1 MTENVKLPAS
11 HIGFGQISEDVLG
24 NGFGDNG
31 IVRIVLGCFGRCGCA
46 GITAGCGEKCQQDGL
61 RGKCGG

>member
-11 HIGFGQISEDVLG
+11 HIGFGQIGEDVLG
-24 NGFGDNG
+24 NGFGDNRIDG
-31 IVRIVLGCFGRCGCA
+31 IGCGGIGLCGV
-46 GITAGCGEKCQQDGL
+46 GISAGCGEKCQQDGL